1 MVQDEEHLLHAF
13 RGGAQ
18 SRPIYQ
24 ERYAANDQ
32 ACNHEL
38 EEVCACVLLVTI
50 GRLWLDIMSMTT
62 PNSREKVIRTVM
74 CVRRR

>member
-1 MVQDEEHLLHAF
+1 MQDEEDLQHAF
-13 RGGAQ
+13 WGEAQ

-24 ERYAANDQ
+24 ERCATNDQ
-32 ACNHEL
+32 ACNREL
-38 EEVCACVLLVTI
+38 EKVCACVLLVTI